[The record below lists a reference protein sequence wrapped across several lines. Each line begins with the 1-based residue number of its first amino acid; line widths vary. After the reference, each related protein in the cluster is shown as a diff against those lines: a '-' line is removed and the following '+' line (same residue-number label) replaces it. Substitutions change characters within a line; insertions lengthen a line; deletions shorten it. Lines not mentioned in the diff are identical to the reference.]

1 MNLAAALYANGRD
14 RYELDNQ
21 VERLLTA
28 LFASWQKWNFV
39 APDGIEVW
47 QSIDSDRA
55 ASVLHRHGFN
65 SVTLH
70 DHRAERFLTCTCR
83 TREVEG

>member
-21 VERLLTA
+21 VERLLTG
-28 LFASWQKWNFV
+28 LFPAWSRWSFI
-39 APDGIEVW
+39 APDGLEVW
-47 QSIDSDRA
+47 QSLDSDRA
-55 ASVLHRHGFN
+55 FEVLRRHGFN

-70 DHRAERFLTCTCR
+70 HHRAERFLTCTCK
-83 TREVEG
+83 THEVT

>member
-28 LFASWQKWNFV
+28 LFPSWQRWSFI

-47 QSIDSDRA
+47 QAIDSDRA
-55 ASVLHRHGFN
+55 AEVLGWHGFN
-65 SVTLH
+65 SATLH
-70 DHRAERFLTCTCR
+70 GHRAERFLTCTCR
-83 TREVEG
+83 TREAG